1 MEVVVAE
8 VEVSSFSLFFRLF
21 VVSTW
26 AVLSFWAEVVSP
38 VVVLL
43 LQETQK
49 APNKSAV
56 VVKIMCFSYLFS
68 SILSYL

>member
-49 APNKSAV
+49 APNKSA
-56 VVKIMCFSYLFS
+56 LW
-68 SILSYL
+68 